1 MSANEIRAI
10 KPGVLVSLK
19 TRIRGNVKYQKRD
32 IEYAHTDEY
41 GYQRSAWETHKIVF
55 DPAEQTS
62 ASQVCS
68 RARYLVARLCA
79 STDHGLLCPDERV
92 DDLNEAIAEARR
104 LAAEFNATATYTQV
118 EVNVVRGRVIADD
131 METARAIFSEQERF
145 LQEITEGLQR
155 LDVKEVRAV
164 CKRALS
170 AGQILSPNAN
180 ATVKAAVAAARGAC
194 NRIVEAGEQ
203 VAVEIDQATLDT
215 LSMARNSFLD
225 FDFEEVESDQPEL
238 LGRSLDFD
246 VEEAV

>member
-1 MSANEIRAI
+1 MSSEIRAI
-10 KPGVLVSLK
+10 RPGVLVSLK

-55 DPAEQTS
+55 DPAEQTR

-68 RARYLVARLCA
+68 RSRYLVARLCA
-79 STDHGLLCPDERV
+79 STDHGLLCPDDRV
-92 DDLNEAIAEARR
+92 EQLNDAIAEARA
-104 LAAEFNATATYTQV
+104 LAAEFNASSVYTSV
-118 EVNVVRGRVIADD
+118 EVNVVRGRVVADD
-131 METARAIFSEQERF
+131 METARAIFAEQERF
-145 LQEITEGLQR
+145 LQEIAEGLQR
-155 LDVKEVRAV
+155 LDVKEVRAI

-215 LSMARNSFLD
+215 ISMARNSFLD
-225 FDFEEVESDQPEL
+225 FDFEEVEVEQPT
-238 LGRSLDFD
+238 LGGRAVDFD
-246 VEEAV
+246 VEEAS